1 MSSDERLA
9 LRAAQGDQGAF
20 EEIYGRY
27 HQDLYRFCLA
37 MVGNPPDAQDALQ
50 NTMVKV
56 LRSLPG
62 EKRQIKLK
70 PWLYR
75 IARNEAVEILRRRRD
90 STELEPEQM
99 PVAAVTETAET
110 RERLR
115 TLLADL
121 EQLPDRQRAALVMRE
136 LSGLDFDQI
145 GTAFG
150 SSAAVARQ
158 TLYEARLSLRQLD
171 AGREMRCAEV
181 MQELSNA
188 DGRVTRRREIQAHL
202 RTCVD
207 CRAFRD
213 DIADRREDLAALAP
227 LPIAASA
234 GLLKGV
240 LGSGAAAGGI
250 AGGAA
255 GGGGGLLGTAGAGKA
270 IATSTL
276 VKSAAT
282 VAVVATVGVSAADR
296 GGLID
301 VPLPGRGQGSSS
313 HTGGESSGPGAGSG
327 SAAGDLAGGETSGG
341 QAAPASRNGKVNA
354 VDGGGPAPTKGK
366 GSAPAKAGSPG
377 SEAGEPSRS
386 QRGLTPPGGGYGRSA
401 SERHG
406 RPDDAP
412 AAAARGRQTAA
423 HKSTPGASSTGQ
435 MAKGGSHGHSAGAKT
450 KPPGNPAA
458 PPKSKQ
464 PQATHGPPE
473 PHPEHPPQAGAGP
486 GAGEQGTPPPGHRG

>member
-9 LRAAQGDQGAF
+9 LRAAQGDQEAF

-37 MVGNPPDAQDALQ
+37 MVGNPADAQDALQ

-56 LRSLPG
+56 LRGLPG
-62 EKRQIKLK
+62 EKRQIKLE

-75 IARNEAVEILRRRRD
+75 IARNEAIEILRRRRD

-121 EQLPDRQRAALVMRE
+121 EQLPERQRAALVMRE

-145 GTAFG
+145 GKAFG
-150 SSAAVARQ
+150 SSAGVARQ

-181 MQELSNA
+181 MQELSDA

-202 RTCVD
+202 RTCAD

-213 DIADRREDLAALAP
+213 DIAKRHEDLAALAP

-240 LGSGAAAGGI
+240 LGSSAAAS
-250 AGGAA
+250 AA
-255 GGGGGLLGTAGAGKA
+255 GAGSLGASVGAGAGKA
-270 IATSTL
+270 IATSAL
-276 VKSAAT
+276 IKGAAT
-282 VAVVATVGVSAADR
+282 VAVVAVVGASAADR
-296 GGLID
+296 SGLID
-301 VPLPGRGQGSSS
+301 VPLSGRNDETAARQAPPESGQVSGSTVAAEDPLRFQSSQSDDASRGDDGKRTGSDTTTAATKHTATQGGSSRS
-313 HTGGESSGPGAGSG
+313 HAGAS
-327 SAAGDLAGGETSGG
+327 
-341 QAAPASRNGKVNA
+341 
-354 VDGGGPAPTKGK
+354 
-366 GSAPAKAGSPG
+366 
-377 SEAGEPSRS
+377 
-386 QRGLTPPGGGYGRSA
+386 PPGGGYGRSA
-401 SERHG
+401 SQRHG
-406 RPDDAP
+406 RPDSLPEASAKGQQTAGAHKAEHAASQPGQGGVNAHGKAQGVGAP
-412 AAAARGRQTAA
+412 A
-423 HKSTPGASSTGQ
+423 S
-435 MAKGGSHGHSAGAKT
+435 
-450 KPPGNPAA
+450 KPSA
-458 PPKSKQ
+458 PPKAQ
-464 PQATHGPPE
+464 PPTAPAEPESEPPSEAEGDATQHGK
-473 PHPEHPPQAGAGP
+473 P
-486 GAGEQGTPPPGHRG
+486 GAPPSLEG

>member
-9 LRAAQGDQGAF
+9 LRAAGGDREAF
-20 EEIYGRY
+20 EEIYERY

-50 NTMVKV
+50 NAMVKV

-90 STELEPEQM
+90 STELDPEQM
-99 PVAAVTETAET
+99 PVAAVTETAEA

-121 EQLPDRQRAALVMRE
+121 EQLPERQRAALVMRE

-181 MQELSNA
+181 MQELSDA
-188 DGRVTRRREIQAHL
+188 DGRVTRRREIQGHL
-202 RTCVD
+202 RTCAD

-213 DIADRREDLAALAP
+213 EIAKRHEDLAALAP

-240 LGSGAAAGGI
+240 LGSGAAASAAG
-250 AGGAA
+250 AGGL
-255 GGGGGLLGTAGAGKA
+255 GGAVGAGAGKA
-270 IATSTL
+270 IATSAL
-276 VKSAAT
+276 VKGAAT
-282 VAVVATVGVSAADR
+282 VAVVAVVGVSAADR

-301 VPLPGRGQGSSS
+301 VPLPGRDQGSSS
-313 HTGGESSGPGAGSG
+313 QTEAESSDSEAGNG
-327 SAAGDLAGGETSGG
+327 SAATDLAGGKAAGG
-341 QAAPASRNGKVNA
+341 QTSPAGIAGRNGKANA
-354 VDGGGPAPTKGK
+354 ADGNGSTPMDVTARAK
-366 GSAPAKAGSPG
+366 GSSPG
-377 SEAGEPSRS
+377 SGTDDPSRS

-401 SERHG
+401 SERSG
-406 RPDDAP
+406 RPDDPP
-412 AAAARGRQTAA
+412 AAAAKGRQTSTA
-423 HKSTPGASSTGQ
+423 HKSNPAASSTGQ
-435 MAKGGSHGHSAGAKT
+435 KAKGGGHGQSAGAKA
-450 KPPGNPAA
+450 KPPTTNPAA
-458 PPKSKQ
+458 RPKSGE
-464 PQATHGPPE
+464 PPATRGPPE
-473 PHPEHPPQAGAGP
+473 PRPDAPPQAGAGP
-486 GAGEQGTPPPGHRG
+486 GAGGQGTTPPGHQD

>member
-9 LRAAQGDQGAF
+9 LRAARREEGAF
-20 EEIYGRY
+20 EEIYDRY

-90 STELEPEQM
+90 STELDPEQM
-99 PVAAVTETAET
+99 PVAAVTETAEA

-121 EQLPDRQRAALVMRE
+121 EQLPERQRAALVMRE

-145 GTAFG
+145 GIAFG

-181 MQELSNA
+181 MQELSDA

-202 RTCVD
+202 RTCAD

-213 DIADRREDLAALAP
+213 EIAKRHEDLAALAP

-240 LGSGAAAGGI
+240 LGSGAAAN
-250 AGGAA
+250 AA
-255 GGGGGLLGTAGAGKA
+255 GGSIGGAVGAAAGKT
-270 IATSTL
+270 IATSAL

-282 VAVVATVGVSAADR
+282 VALVAVVGASAADR
-296 GGLID
+296 SGLID
-301 VPLPGRGQGSSS
+301 VPLPGRGN
-313 HTGGESSGPGAGSG
+313 E
-327 SAAGDLAGGETSGG
+327 
-341 QAAPASRNGKVNA
+341 QAAQK
-354 VDGGGPAPTKGK
+354 
-366 GSAPAKAGSPG
+366 APAEGVRVGGAAFAPADPLRSPQSSPG
-377 SEAGEPSRS
+377 GEPSRGGDERS
-386 QRGLTPPGGGYGRSA
+386 RGETTTAAKHAAAQRGSSRSHEGANPPGGGYGRSA
-401 SERHG
+401 SQRHG
-406 RPDDAP
+406 RPDSLPEAS
-412 AAAARGRQTAA
+412 AKGQQTAA
-423 HKSTPGASSTGQ
+423 AHRPEGAGSPSSR
-435 MAKGGSHGHSAGAKT
+435 GGANANGKTQAGGAAPASKPSA
-450 KPPGNPAA
+450 PPKAQPPAA
-458 PPKSKQ
+458 PPE
-464 PQATHGPPE
+464 PE
-473 PHPEHPPQAGAGP
+473 PPSEAGGGAAQQGKQGAPEHEG
-486 GAGEQGTPPPGHRG
+486 